1 MSNKN
6 KDTKSTF
13 FNSLYTYF
21 YLPFSVALSLFIAL
35 GNYTSFSRIKY
46 ASYAD
51 YAKFTLLF
59 LPYLVVI
66 LNTIALPFMIGK
78 EEKGI
83 RITLFNQTLFLL
95 LILFSLPFILRSTS
109 LFFSLTF
116 ILLSF
121 FAIYVY
127 SYYKKYRKENN

>member
-6 KDTKSTF
+6 KDTKSSF

-21 YLPFSVALSLFIAL
+21 YLPFSIALSLFIAL

-46 ASYAD
+46 DSYAD
-51 YAKFTLLF
+51 YAKFTLLL

-95 LILFSLPFILRSTS
+95 LILFSLPFILCSSTF
-109 LFFSLTF
+109 FFSLIF

-121 FAIYVY
+121 FAILVY
-127 SYYKKYRKENN
+127 SYYRKYPKGK

>member
-6 KDTKSTF
+6 KDTKAKL
-13 FNSLYTYF
+13 FNSFYTYF
-21 YLPFSVALSLFIAL
+21 YLPFSIALSLFIAI
-35 GNYTSFSRIKY
+35 GNYASFSRIKY
-46 ASYAD
+46 SSYSD
-51 YAKFTLLF
+51 YAKFILLL

-83 RITLFNQTLFLL
+83 RMTLFNQTLFLL
-95 LILFSLPFILRSTS
+95 LILFSLPFTLYSS
-109 LFFSLTF
+109 SFLFSLIF

-121 FAIYVY
+121 FSIFVY
-127 SYYKKYRKENN
+127 SYYKKYPKENN